1 VTDERDPSRLAS
13 ARARAEAAWASFDE
27 RYGSTPGFR
36 IVRDVF
42 LLDRAVAGGEL
53 AAALAYRLF
62 LWFLPFVLLL
72 VAGLGVYADALD
84 ESPEDAAEELG
95 LAGLV
100 VGSVGEAAQSEARW
114 YAILIGIPILLYLT
128 RSLVRTLVAVHRL
141 AWRLEPVRGHVTS
154 KNVLLFLGAL
164 VVFVAIGGVTTAS
177 ASWPVWAWLVTVPA
191 VVLARAALWL
201 GVSSRL
207 PRAAP
212 GWIPLLPGAAV
223 VGIGFLGVNVFTLL
237 VIEEIAAGREDAYGA
252 FGVAATVLFSL
263 WLSSRVIVVSAVAN
277 AALWARS
284 PEGRR

>member
-1 VTDERDPSRLAS
+1 MTDERTPSRLAS

-36 IVRDVF
+36 IARDVF
-42 LLDRAVAGGEL
+42 LRDRAVAGGEL

-72 VAGLGVYADALD
+72 VAGLGIYADALE
-84 ESPEDAAEELG
+84 ESPEDAAGSLG

-100 VGSVGEAAQSEARW
+100 VSSVGEAAQSEARW
-114 YAILIGIPILLYLT
+114 YALLIGVPVLLYLT
-128 RSLVRTLVAVHRL
+128 RSLARTLVAVHRL
-141 AWRLEPVRGHVTS
+141 VWRMEPGRGHLTAS
-154 KNVLLFLGAL
+154 NVLVFLGAL
-164 VVFVAIGGVTTAS
+164 VAFVAVGGLVS
-177 ASWPVWAWLVTVPA
+177 ASSAWPAWAWLVTVPT

-201 GVSSRL
+201 LVSSRL

-223 VGIGFLGVNVFTLL
+223 VGVGFLGVNWFSLL
-237 VIEEIAAGREDAYGA
+237 LIEQIAAGREDAYGA

-263 WLSSRVIVVSAVAN
+263 WLSSRVLVVSAVAN
-277 AALWARS
+277 AVFWDRSQERAR
-284 PEGRR
+284 